1 MSKVMKSFFLVV
13 LAVFISSGTPCQD
26 DNKEKGK
33 QVLNRY
39 LEKIGGRTLVREV
52 RTIKTTGEVIT
63 ADKKLDCIIAIK
75 FPDKILTQIKGE
87 EYFYCSRYN
96 SGLCEAL
103 ENQKKITVQE
113 SDLFQYKKDA
123 YIFPQAYDDL
133 LQYTI
138 TYVKRYKEDSL
149 TFDIIRF
156 DYSNGLSD
164 LLFFDTS
171 SGFLHKIINHADA
184 SIYFRDFKR
193 FDGILFPTECEFVFE
208 NSFRYTSR
216 YEKVK
221 FNSEIDDK
229 IFVIK

>member
-1 MSKVMKSFFLVV
+1 MKSFFLVV
-13 LAVFISSGTPCQD
+13 LVIFISSGTPCQD
-26 DNKEKGK
+26 DNEEKGK

-39 LEKIGGRTLVREV
+39 LEKIGGRTLVRDV
-52 RTIKTTGEVIT
+52 RTIKTTGEIT
-63 ADKKLDCIIAIK
+63 MSGKKMHCIIAAK

-87 EYFYCSRYN
+87 EYFYHLRYN

-103 ENQKKITVQE
+103 ENQQKMIVLE

-133 LQYTI
+133 LQFTV
-138 TYVKRYKEDSL
+138 TYVKQYKEDSL
-149 TFDIIRF
+149 TFDIVRF

-164 LLFFDTS
+164 LLFFDTDS
-171 SGFLHKIINHADA
+171 HLLYKTINHADA

-193 FDGILFPTECEFVFE
+193 FDGVLFPTECEFVFS

-229 IFVIK
+229 VFVIK